1 MDEKLIFDK
10 TELIYSDM
18 TSGRQ
23 VMRNVVYSDIKS
35 ILVGRKLVKKFFG
48 LYRKVTPA
56 ILITVNGVSYPLDV
70 LECEE
75 GPELFAKYV
84 EKIRAFAH
92 DNHVTIRDMSPDDPP
107 YGAKEDWRLS
117 RGQIN

>member
-56 ILITVNGVSYPLDV
+56 ILITVNGVSYRSTSSNARRV
-70 LECEE
+70 RSC
-75 GPELFAKYV
+75 
-84 EKIRAFAH
+84 
-92 DNHVTIRDMSPDDPP
+92 SP
-107 YGAKEDWRLS
+107 
-117 RGQIN
+117 NM